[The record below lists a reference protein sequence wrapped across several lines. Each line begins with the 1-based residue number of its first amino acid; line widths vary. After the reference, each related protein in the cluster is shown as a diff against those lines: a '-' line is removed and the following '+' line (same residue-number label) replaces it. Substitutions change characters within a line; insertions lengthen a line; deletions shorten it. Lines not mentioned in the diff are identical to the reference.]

1 MNADIVQTW
10 FEQSVGTKTVLL
22 LTGTRGLGKR
32 RFLEDL
38 YLKACALNGQTE
50 SSLFLDFEDGD
61 SQPLRTAEQMWHRI
75 CERVP
80 TGRFTLFVNEGASF
94 DDGKRFWTQLLASK
108 RCSMVCVT
116 SSNRRIFNDLPK
128 GVDVSE
134 CHLCPEDAADE
145 DGWSRSLWYEILLHD
160 VMRGLRLANTRTLE
174 LMAKWLS
181 DHMGEP
187 VSLRNIKDDFGK
199 IGYSISASTLNTY
212 LKALQSA
219 YFFERLDCWDALRWK
234 VSPYDYCY
242 FPVMLDMRKCLWG
255 TAPTRE
261 SERMALA
268 RAYFR
273 LRRSSGQDAVINTVR
288 NGPHGAD
295 FATMGNDGMRLWR
308 VACDG
313 EVEQV
318 FLS

>member
-1 MNADIVQTW
+1 MNADIAQTW
-10 FEQSVGTKTVLL
+10 FDQSVGAKSVLL
-22 LTGTRGLGKR
+22 LTGTRGLGKH
-32 RFLEDL
+32 RFLEEQ
-38 YLKACALNGQTE
+38 YRKACASKGRTE
-50 SSLFLDFEDGD
+50 GTLFLDFEDGNTQ
-61 SQPLRTAEQMWHRI
+61 SLRTAEQMWRCI
-75 CERVP
+75 CEKVP

-128 GVDVSE
+128 DVDVSA
-134 CHLCPEDAADE
+134 CHLRPEESSDE
-145 DGWSRSLWYEILLHD
+145 DGRSRSLWYEILLHD
-160 VMRGLRLANTRTLE
+160 VMRGLHLANPRTLE

-199 IGYSISASTLNTY
+199 IGYSISAATLNTY

-219 YFFERLDCWDALRWK
+219 YFFERLDCWDAVKWK

-242 FPVMLDMRKCLWG
+242 FPVMLDMRTRLWG
-255 TAPTRE
+255 AAPTRE

-268 RAYFR
+268 RAYFW

-288 NGPHGAD
+288 NGPHGTD
-295 FATMGNDGMRLWR
+295 FATMEKDGMRLWR

-313 EVEQV
+313 GVEQV
-318 FLS
+318 F